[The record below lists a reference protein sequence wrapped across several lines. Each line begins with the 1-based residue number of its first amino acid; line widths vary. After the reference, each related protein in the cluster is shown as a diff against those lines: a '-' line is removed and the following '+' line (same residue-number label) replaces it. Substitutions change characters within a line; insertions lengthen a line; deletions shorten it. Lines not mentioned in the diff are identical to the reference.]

1 MQTPW
6 GDIAVED
13 AHTHFFS
20 QNLFRTVASQMP
32 NWRPAE
38 DVLAGI
44 GWDMPPESNV
54 ELGRRWAEEL
64 DRNGVARSVLI
75 ASLPGDEDSVVEAVR
90 AFPDRFYGYFMFN
103 PISPDAVERAARGID
118 ILGLKGIC
126 FFPAMHRFSIKDHR
140 LTPLFQLI
148 AERPDVVVF
157 VHQGILTVGV
167 RKKFGLI
174 SKFDMS
180 YSNPID
186 LHAVALEYPTIRFV
200 VPHFGAG
207 YFREVLMLGDLAK
220 NVYLDTSSSNGWTKY
235 QEEPMDLRT
244 VFAKA
249 LEVYGPGRLLF
260 GTDSS
265 YFPRGWNRA
274 IFDAQ
279 VEALNSLGVG
289 AEEARGI
296 FGGNLSR
303 LLSRRATV
311 AA

>member
-1 MQTPW
+1 
-6 GDIAVED
+6 
-13 AHTHFFS
+13 
-20 QNLFRTVASQMP
+20 MP